1 MADATSRK
9 RLKEIRSQCG
19 NNICVECGKLNPQ
32 WERIDFLLCNDF
44 LNVFATFFSFQ
55 LTYRVYKVCIINQD
69 LKS

>member
-44 LNVFATFFSFQ
+44 LNVFATFSVFNSRTGYIKFVL
-55 LTYRVYKVCIINQD
+55 LTRT
-69 LKS
+69 